1 MKTLPRILNTQKI
14 AKSRLFTVEA
24 VDLQFSNGEKRTFE
38 RLARRHH
45 GAVMIVPISEN
56 REFVLIR
63 EYAVGVEQY
72 ELTFPKGFIDPGES
86 ALQAAD
92 RELKEE
98 IGYGTRKTRL
108 LTSLATSPAYMGS
121 QFTLVLAENLYPETL
136 PGDEPE
142 PLEVVYWP
150 MQDYQNLLK
159 QPEFISVMSVAA
171 LLFVKESLNFA
182 S

>member
-92 RELKEE
+92 REIKGRNWLWNSKD
-98 IGYGTRKTRL
+98 
-108 LTSLATSPAYMGS
+108 S
-121 QFTLVLAENLYPETL
+121 
-136 PGDEPE
+136 
-142 PLEVVYWP
+142 
-150 MQDYQNLLK
+150 
-159 QPEFISVMSVAA
+159 
-171 LLFVKESLNFA
+171 FVNKFSNFA
-182 S
+182 CLYGQSIYASFSRKSLP

>member
-1 MKTLPRILNTQKI
+1 
-14 AKSRLFTVEA
+14 
-24 VDLQFSNGEKRTFE
+24 
-38 RLARRHH
+38 
-45 GAVMIVPISEN
+45 
-56 REFVLIR
+56 
-63 EYAVGVEQY
+63 
-72 ELTFPKGFIDPGES
+72 
-86 ALQAAD
+86 
-92 RELKEE
+92 
-98 IGYGTRKTRL
+98 
-108 LTSLATSPAYMGS
+108 MGS